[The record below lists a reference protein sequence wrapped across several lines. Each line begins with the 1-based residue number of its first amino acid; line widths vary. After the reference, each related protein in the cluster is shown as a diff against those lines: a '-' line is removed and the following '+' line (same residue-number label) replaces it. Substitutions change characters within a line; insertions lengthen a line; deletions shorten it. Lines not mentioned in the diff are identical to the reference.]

1 VGWFKGQL
9 VLFALAGSLL
19 AAAPVAGAAT
29 LNHGGTTLDYEADS
43 GEANNLVLSYDGST
57 WTFTDTVPITLADDD
72 GTCRQLSASS
82 VSCPAFKPNGIDGP
96 SVFLGDGNDSF
107 SYTGVNPTGYPLLID
122 LGPGTN
128 SASGSPGN
136 DRISGGPGNDTI
148 HGNGGNDMLS
158 GNGGSDVLDGG
169 AGNDVL
175 DASSGHADTLI
186 GGAGKDQLDA
196 GSGDSIFARDGVSEM
211 VTCAGKAVRLQYDAQ
226 STVHVP
232 GANDNVEGSYDWV
245 EGGTVDSSCFGSGN
259 TGSGRAAPTAHRLR
273 LGIRPSTK
281 VLRVRF
287 GCPRQT
293 LFGCFGSVVLFAR
306 LANATTDFRSRDFFI
321 LPGRTLLVPVNGD
334 GKLAGSDMV
343 QFVRSGHAKVTFEW
357 TWLPAQATNTRTSS
371 IPVRLI
377 VQR

>member
-1 VGWFKGQL
+1 MGWFKGQA
-9 VLFALAGSLL
+9 VLFAVAASLL
-19 AAAPVAGAAT
+19 GAAPVASAAT

-72 GTCRQLSASS
+72 GTCRQLTAQS

-107 SYTGVNPTGYPLLID
+107 SYAGASPTGYPLLID
-122 LGPGTN
+122 LGTGNNT
-128 SASGSPGN
+128 ASGSPGN

-148 HGNGGNDMLS
+148 RGNGGNDQLT

-169 AGNDVL
+169 TGNDML
-175 DASSGHADTLI
+175 DAA
-186 GGAGKDQLDA
+186 A
-196 GSGDSIFARDGVSEM
+196 
-211 VTCAGKAVRLQYDAQ
+211 RLQYDAQ

-232 GANDNVEGSYDWV
+232 GANDDVEGSYDWL
-245 EGGTVDSSCFGSGN
+245 EGGTVDSSCFGRGE
-259 TGSGRAAPTAHRLR
+259 TGSGRAAPTARRLR

-281 VLRVRF
+281 VFKVRF

-334 GKLAGSDMV
+334 GRLAGRDMV
-343 QFVRSGHAKVTFEW
+343 QFVRSSHAKVTFEW
-357 TWLPAQATNTRTSS
+357 TWLPAQATNTRTST